1 MKLIKLAALF
11 SAAQAILMEL
21 SALILFVG
29 VIAVGSDLGFMDGH
43 PIFSMKYLQDNLEL
57 MMIMAGIFGALRL
70 VGAVGLWKNRMWGF
84 YLSLIMCIVTLVLMI
99 FMLPAGI
106 ADGLLSGAALVC
118 MLIAHSGTKTILPAS
133 R

>member
-1 MKLIKLAALF
+1 MKLLKLAAF
-11 SAAQAILMEL
+11 FAALQAVVMEL
-21 SALILFVG
+21 SALVLFVS
-29 VIAVGSDLGFMDGH
+29 VFAIGSDLGFMDGH

-70 VGAVGLWKNRMWGF
+70 IGAIGLWKNRMWGF

-106 ADGLLSGAALVC
+106 SDGLLSGAALVC

>member
-1 MKLIKLAALF
+1 MKLLKLAAF
-11 SAAQAILMEL
+11 FAALQAVVMEL
-21 SALILFVG
+21 SSAVFFL
-29 VIAVGSDLGFMDGH
+29 VIVLLRLDLGFMEGH
-43 PIFSMKYLQDNLEL
+43 SIFAMDYLQENLEL
-57 MMIMAGIFGALRL
+57 MMVMGGIFGALRL

-118 MLIAHSGTKTILPAS
+118 MLIAHSGTKTILPAF